1 MAKIIGSGR
10 GGCGKSLKRV
20 NSFLA
25 GAIILVILLL
35 AVFGC
40 APKETE
46 KLKVATG
53 TSLIADIVKSV
64 GGDKVE
70 VVNIVPPTACP
81 GHFDL
86 KPGDVQKLAEA
97 KPFLR
102 HDWQGKMFTKELI
115 DSVHNKD
122 LQVVEIAVAGNW
134 MAPPVQKEAVK
145 KIAGVLMEKDPAHKS
160 YYEEK
165 AKRLLSSIE
174 DKEKEIRSKL
184 EAAHTGNVK
193 VICSEMQQ
201 GFLKWAGFDVVATY
215 GRPEEL
221 NPQKMQEL
229 INKGKQAGVKLV
241 VDNLQ
246 SGPDAGVGIA
256 KELGAAQVT
265 ISNFPGGF
273 PQTDTWSAA
282 LEKNVELLLDALK
295 KSKT

>member
-1 MAKIIGSGR
+1 MTNRMTKKRGR
-10 GGCGKSLKRV
+10 FYSFLTAAIVLLSLSLSLTLWGCGAPE
-20 NSFLA
+20 A
-25 GAIILVILLL
+25 G
-35 AVFGC
+35 
-40 APKETE
+40 

-53 TSLIADIVKSV
+53 TSLIADIVQKI

-70 VVNIVPPTACP
+70 VVNIVPPSACP

-97 KPFLR
+97 RLFLR
-102 HDWQGKMFTKELI
+102 HDWQGTMFTKELI

-145 KIAGVLMEKDPAHKS
+145 KIAEVLEEKDPGHKA
-160 YYEEK
+160 YYQEN
-165 AKRLLSSIE
+165 AQRLLAAVE
-174 DKEKEIRSKL
+174 EKEKEVRAKL
-184 EAAHTGNVK
+184 EAAGVRKVK
-193 VICSEMQQ
+193 VLCAEMQQ
-201 GFLKWAGFDVVATY
+201 GFLKWAGFDIVATY

-229 INKGKQAGVKLV
+229 ITKGKQAGVKLV

-246 SGPDAGVGIA
+246 SGPDAGAGIA

-282 LEKNVELLLDALK
+282 LDKNVELILKALETLK
-295 KSKT
+295 KSQV

>member
-1 MAKIIGSGR
+1 M
-10 GGCGKSLKRV
+10 KRV
-20 NSFLA
+20 YSRIT
-25 GAIILVILLL
+25 AIILVILLL
-35 AVFGC
+35 AISGC
-40 APKETE
+40 AAKESP

-53 TSLIADIVKSV
+53 TSLIADIVKNV

-70 VVNIVPPTACP
+70 TVNIVPPAACP

-97 KPFLR
+97 RLFLR

-115 DSVHNKD
+115 ESVHNKD
-122 LQVVEIAVAGNW
+122 LQVVEVAVAGNW
-134 MAPPVQKEAVK
+134 MAPPVQKEAVT
-145 KIAGVLMEKDPAHKS
+145 KIAGILMEKDPANMA
-160 YYEEK
+160 YYK
-165 AKRLLSSIE
+165 QNADRLVSLIDSKGKETLS
-174 DKEKEIRSKL
+174 RL
-184 EAAHTGNVK
+184 QTAGAGGVK
-193 VICSEMQQ
+193 VLCSEMQQ

-221 NPQKMQEL
+221 SPQKMQEL

-246 SGPDAGVGIA
+246 SGPDAGKGMA

-265 ISNFPGGF
+265 ISNFPGGL

-282 LEKNVELLLDALK
+282 LDKNVELLLDALK
-295 KSKT
+295 EVK

>member
-1 MAKIIGSGR
+1 MR
-10 GGCGKSLKRV
+10 RV
-20 NSFLA
+20 YSFTT
-25 GAIILVILLL
+25 AIILVILLL
-35 AVFGC
+35 AISGC
-40 APKETE
+40 AAKESP

-53 TSLIADIVKSV
+53 TSLIADIVKNV

-70 VVNIVPPTACP
+70 TVNIVPPAACP

-97 KPFLR
+97 RLFLR

-115 DSVHNKD
+115 ESVHNKD
-122 LQVVEIAVAGNW
+122 LQVVEVAVAGNW
-134 MAPPVQKEAVK
+134 MAPPVQKEAVT
-145 KIAGVLMEKDPAHKS
+145 KIAGILMEKDPS
-160 YYEEK
+160 NRDYYEQN
-165 AKRLLSSIE
+165 ADRLVSLIDSKGKETLS
-174 DKEKEIRSKL
+174 RL
-184 EAAHTGNVK
+184 QAAGAGGVK
-193 VICSEMQQ
+193 VLCSDMQQ

-221 NPQKMQEL
+221 SPQKMQEL

-246 SGPDAGVGIA
+246 SGPDAGKGMA

-265 ISNFPGGF
+265 ISNFPGGL

-282 LEKNVELLLDALK
+282 LDKNVELLLDALK
-295 KSKT
+295 EVK

>member
-1 MAKIIGSGR
+1 MTKIIGSVR
-10 GGCGKSLKRV
+10 VGGGKSLKRV

-40 APKETE
+40 TAKETE

-53 TSLIADIVKSV
+53 TSLIADIVQSV

-86 KPGDVQKLAEA
+86 KPSDVQKLAEA
-97 KPFLR
+97 KLFLR

-160 YYEEK
+160 YYEENV
-165 AKRLLSSIE
+165 KRLLSSIE
-174 DKEKEIRSKL
+174 DKEKEIRSRL
-184 EAAHTGNVK
+184 EAAHAGNVK

-221 NPQKMQEL
+221 NPQKIQEL

-273 PQTDTWSAA
+273 PHTDTWSAA

-295 KSKT
+295 KSRT

>member
-1 MAKIIGSGR
+1 MAQITGSRWGGR
-10 GGCGKSLKRV
+10 SKGLKRV
-20 NSFLA
+20 YSFLA
-25 GAIILVILLL
+25 GAMALLFLSL
-35 AVFGC
+35 AVLGC
-40 APKETE
+40 GAKEAE

-53 TSLIADIVKSV
+53 TSLIADIVQRV

-70 VVNIVPPTACP
+70 VVNIVPPTSCP

-86 KPGDVQKLAEA
+86 KPGDVQKLAQA
-97 KPFLR
+97 KLFLR
-102 HDWQGKMFTKELI
+102 HDWQGKMFTQELI

-122 LQVVEIAVAGNW
+122 LQVIEIAVAGNW

-145 KIAGVLMEKDPAHKS
+145 KITEVLMEKDPAHKS
-160 YYEEK
+160 YYEEN

-174 DKEKEIRSKL
+174 EKEKEIRAKL
-184 EAAHTGNVK
+184 EAANVSTVK
-193 VICSEMQQ
+193 VLCAEMQQ
-201 GFLKWAGFDVVATY
+201 GFLKWAGFDIVATY

-221 NPQKMQEL
+221 NPQKIQEL
-229 INKGKQAGVKLV
+229 ISKGRQAGVKLV

-246 SGPDAGVGIA
+246 SGPDAGKGIA

-282 LEKNVELLLDALK
+282 LEKNVELLLNALK
-295 KSKT
+295 RSQS